1 MGVNVKCPKCGST
14 KVQLSN
20 EMSKHGCLW
29 TVLFGL
35 YYFVWIMMKWCIGLM
50 IFICYDWWMA
60 IIKKSSGKGHVW
72 QSKRWFSNR
81 RRIFFCHD
89 CGHNFRAQSLPT
101 LLYICLLIFLKN
113 YTFQGVKSTKIVR
126 SENLLQFSDTYK

>member
-29 TVLFGL
+29 TVLFGI
-35 YYFVWIMMKWCIGLM
+35 YYFIWIMIKWCIGLM
-50 IFICYDWWMA
+50 LFICYDWWMA
-60 IIKKSSGKGHVW
+60 IVKKSSGKGHVW

-89 CGHNFRAQSLPT
+89 CGHNFRA
-101 LLYICLLIFLKN
+101 
-113 YTFQGVKSTKIVR
+113 
-126 SENLLQFSDTYK
+126 